1 MEFVVLLL
9 LAALIYVI
17 SVVRDTNSKVDQLSQ
32 RVEELA
38 YWQQVA
44 ANEVLHPTLGTPM
57 AETEAPNV
65 PEPEPEPVPVP
76 EPVLEPVQPTST
88 PPPLEQWEP
97 EAVVQP
103 IAEAEF
109 EPQQVAEEEVQE
121 PVVHEGR
128 NFEKFIGEN
137 LFGKIGVIVFIIGI
151 GFFVKYAIDNNWINE
166 VARTILGYAV
176 SVAMLGIGARLHRQY
191 RTYSSLI
198 MGGAFGVAYV
208 TTAVAYHFYHLF
220 GSTVAFGILVGVTIL
235 MAALAY
241 ITDKRELAIIAL
253 VGGFIAPFIASNEH
267 GSVVALFGYILVLN
281 LGMTALSLIK
291 RWSELPSIACVAS
304 WALLIMFGK
313 DYDENYNHTQRI
325 LLALSTCYLLLFM
338 ASATH
343 TLHRDAS
350 RWQGR
355 ILAAMLVFNS
365 FVYLLFNIDCSHY
378 FSHWNDGL
386 FCTFIALCH
395 VACIAI
401 IWRHRS
407 GSPLAYHT
415 HLALAIAFLAIAVPM
430 EFSNFQIVTLVWA
443 VQTAIVFYLYARSH
457 TRIFAWSSFALAALT
472 LISYLSHSLFTAPS
486 GAHMFANSD
495 FARGIVYAG
504 SALAVALM
512 CDRNLGQLRQAWKIE
527 WDPITIISYLAA
539 IGVFYKAFVTEF
551 YCHLP
556 APLSGAMISLFTA
569 ALVLGLCLTFY
580 KRVTIDNNLA
590 LHLLMGFASTMTLAI
605 QAVVMTATIHGIATI
620 AVQWLNVMAVAA
632 TLAFIAWLY
641 YRANW
646 PGERWVTIVLNV
658 LATVAVVSC
667 ARLLLLQSAIT
678 DFSAGLSLSLAVAG
692 FAQMLMGMRLH
703 HKDLR
708 IVSLFTLG
716 LVLAKLV
723 LNDLWSMPA
732 VGKIITFIVLG
743 LLLLVLSFLYQRLK
757 NVLFDDDTTQ

>member
-1 MEFVVLLL
+1 MEFLALIL
-9 LAALIYVI
+9 LAAIIYVI
-17 SVVRDTNSKVDQLSQ
+17 IVVKDINSKVDNLSQ
-32 RVEELA
+32 RIEDLA
-38 YWQQVA
+38 YAQR
-44 ANEVLHPTLGTPM
+44 
-57 AETEAPNV
+57 TEANV
-65 PEPEPEPVPVP
+65 VFHPAPVAPVP
-76 EPVLEPVQPTST
+76 EAAVMSPVEPKPVVEAIQPATMPT
-88 PPPLEQWEP
+88 PPPLEQWQP
-97 EAVVQP
+97 EEITPP
-103 IAEAEF
+103 IAETEV
-109 EPQQVAEEEVQE
+109 EPQQVADEEVQDS
-121 PVVHEGR
+121 VVHEGR

-208 TTAVAYHFYHLF
+208 TTAVAYHYYHLF

-235 MAALAY
+235 MSALAY

-253 VGGFIAPFIASNEH
+253 VGGFIAPFIASNEN

-291 RWSELPSIACVAS
+291 RWSELPIIACVAT

-313 DYDENYNHTQRI
+313 DYDENYNQTQRI
-325 LLALSTCYLLLFM
+325 LFALSTCYLLLFM
-338 ASATH
+338 ASATY

-355 ILAAMLVFNS
+355 FLAAMLVFNS
-365 FVYLLFNIDCSHY
+365 FIYLLFNIDCSHY

-407 GSPLAYHT
+407 DSPLAYHT
-415 HLALAIAFLAIAVPM
+415 HLALAIAFIAIAVPM
-430 EFSNFQIVTLVWA
+430 EFSNFQIVTQVWA
-443 VQTAIVFYLYARSH
+443 IQTAIVFYLYARSH
-457 TRIFAWSSFALAALT
+457 TRTFAWGSFALAALT

-486 GAHMFANSD
+486 GAHIFANSD

-527 WDPITIISYLAA
+527 WEPITIISYLVA

-551 YCHLP
+551 YCHLS
-556 APLSGAMISLFTA
+556 APLAGAMIGLFTA
-569 ALVLGLCLTFY
+569 ALVLGLCFTFY
-580 KRVTIDNNLA
+580 KRVPIDNNLA
-590 LHLLMGFASTMTLAI
+590 LHLLMGFVSTMTLAM
-605 QAVVMTATIHGIATI
+605 QAVVITTPIHGIATI

-632 TLAFIAWLY
+632 TLAFIVRLY
-641 YRANW
+641 YQTNW

-667 ARLLLLQSAIT
+667 ARLLLLQSGVT

-692 FAQMLMGMRLH
+692 FAQMLLGMRLH

-716 LVLAKLV
+716 LVLVKLV

>member
-1 MEFVVLLL
+1 MEFLALIL
-9 LAALIYVI
+9 LAAIIYVI
-17 SVVRDTNSKVDQLSQ
+17 IVVKDINSKVDNLSQ
-32 RVEELA
+32 RIEDLA
-38 YWQQVA
+38 YAQR
-44 ANEVLHPTLGTPM
+44 
-57 AETEAPNV
+57 TEANV
-65 PEPEPEPVPVP
+65 VFHPAPVAPVP
-76 EPVLEPVQPTST
+76 EAAVMSPVEPKPVVEAIQPATMPT
-88 PPPLEQWEP
+88 PPPLEQWQP
-97 EAVVQP
+97 EEITPP
-103 IAEAEF
+103 IAETEV
-109 EPQQVAEEEVQE
+109 EPQQVADEEVQDS
-121 PVVHEGR
+121 VVHEGR

-208 TTAVAYHFYHLF
+208 TTAVAYHYYHLF

-235 MAALAY
+235 MSALAY

-253 VGGFIAPFIASNEH
+253 VGGFIAPFIASNEN

-291 RWSELPSIACVAS
+291 RWSELPIIACVAT

-313 DYDENYNHTQRI
+313 DYDENYNQTQRI
-325 LLALSTCYLLLFM
+325 LFALSTCYLLLFM
-338 ASATH
+338 ASATY

-365 FVYLLFNIDCSHY
+365 FIYLLFNIDCSHY

-401 IWRHRS
+401 IWRHHS
-407 GSPLAYHT
+407 DSPLAYHT
-415 HLALAIAFLAIAVPM
+415 HLALAIAFIAIAVPM
-430 EFSNFQIVTLVWA
+430 EFSNFQIVTQVWA
-443 VQTAIVFYLYARSH
+443 IQTAIVFYLYARSH
-457 TRIFAWSSFALAALT
+457 TRTFAWGSFALAALT

-486 GAHMFANSD
+486 GAHIFANSD

-504 SALAVALM
+504 SALSVALM

-527 WDPITIISYLAA
+527 WEPITIISYLVA

-551 YCHLP
+551 YCHLS
-556 APLSGAMISLFTA
+556 APLAGAMIGLFTA
-569 ALVLGLCLTFY
+569 ALVLGLCFTFY
-580 KRVTIDNNLA
+580 KRVPIDNYLA
-590 LHLLMGFASTMTLAI
+590 LHLLMGFVSTMTLAM
-605 QAVVMTATIHGIATI
+605 QAVVITTPIHGIATI

-632 TLAFIAWLY
+632 TLAFIVRLY
-641 YRANW
+641 YQTNW
-646 PGERWVTIVLNV
+646 PGERCVTIVLNV

-667 ARLLLLQSAIT
+667 ARLLLLQSGVT

-692 FAQMLMGMRLH
+692 FAQMLLGMRLH

-716 LVLAKLV
+716 LVLVKLV

>member
-1 MEFVVLLL
+1 MEFLALIL
-9 LAALIYVI
+9 LAALIYMI

-57 AETEAPNV
+57 GETGAPNV
-65 PEPEPEPVPVP
+65 PEPEPEPVPMP
-76 EPVLEPVQPTST
+76 EPVLEPVQPTPT

-97 EAVVQP
+97 EAIVQP
-103 IAEAEF
+103 ISEAEVK
-109 EPQQVAEEEVQE
+109 PQQVAEEEVQE

-208 TTAVAYHFYHLF
+208 TTAVAYHYYHLF

-235 MAALAY
+235 MAVLAY

-253 VGGFIAPFIASNEH
+253 VGGFIAPFIASNEN

-281 LGMTALSLIK
+281 LGMAALSLIK
-291 RWSELPSIACVAS
+291 RWSELPIIACVAT
-304 WALLIMFGK
+304 WALLFMFGK

-325 LLALSTCYLLLFM
+325 LTAMSTCYLLLFM

-355 ILAAMLVFNS
+355 ILAVMLVFNS
-365 FVYLLFNIDCSHY
+365 FIYLLFNIDCSHY
-378 FSHWNDGL
+378 FSYWNEGL
-386 FCTFIALCH
+386 FCAFIALCH
-395 VACIAI
+395 VAFIAL

-443 VQTAIVFYLYARSH
+443 VQTAIVFYLYVRSH
-457 TRIFAWSSFALAALT
+457 TRTFAWGSFALAALT

-495 FARGIVYAG
+495 FARSIVYAG

-512 CDRNLGQLRQAWKIE
+512 CDRNLGLLRQAWKIE
-527 WDPITIISYLAA
+527 WESITIISYLVA
-539 IGVFYKAFVTEF
+539 IGVFYKAFTTEF

-556 APLSGAMISLFTA
+556 APLSGATIGLFTA

-590 LHLLMGFASTMTLAI
+590 LHLLMGFVSMMTLAV
-605 QAVVMTATIHGIATI
+605 QSVVVTTPIHGIGTI

-632 TLAFIAWLY
+632 TLSFIARLY

-667 ARLLLLQSAIT
+667 ARLLLLQSGVT

-692 FAQMLMGMRLH
+692 FAQMLLGMRLH

-716 LVLAKLV
+716 LVLVKLV
-723 LNDLWSMPA
+723 LNDLWSMPT

-757 NVLFDDDTTQ
+757 NVLFDDDVAQ

>member
-1 MEFVVLLL
+1 M
-9 LAALIYVI
+9 
-17 SVVRDTNSKVDQLSQ
+17 
-32 RVEELA
+32 
-38 YWQQVA
+38 
-44 ANEVLHPTLGTPM
+44 
-57 AETEAPNV
+57 
-65 PEPEPEPVPVP
+65 
-76 EPVLEPVQPTST
+76 
-88 PPPLEQWEP
+88 
-97 EAVVQP
+97 
-103 IAEAEF
+103 
-109 EPQQVAEEEVQE
+109 
-121 PVVHEGR
+121 
-128 NFEKFIGEN
+128 
-137 LFGKIGVIVFIIGI
+137 
-151 GFFVKYAIDNNWINE
+151 
-166 VARTILGYAV
+166 
-176 SVAMLGIGARLHRQY
+176 
-191 RTYSSLI
+191 
-198 MGGAFGVAYV
+198 
-208 TTAVAYHFYHLF
+208 
-220 GSTVAFGILVGVTIL
+220 AFGILVGVTIL
-235 MAALAY
+235 MSALAY

-253 VGGFIAPFIASNEH
+253 VGGFIAPFIASNEN

-291 RWSELPSIACVAS
+291 RWSELPIIACVAT

-313 DYDENYNHTQRI
+313 DYDENYNQTQRI
-325 LLALSTCYLLLFM
+325 LFALSTCYLLLFM
-338 ASATH
+338 ASATY

-365 FVYLLFNIDCSHY
+365 FIYLLFNIDCSHY

-407 GSPLAYHT
+407 DSPLAYHT
-415 HLALAIAFLAIAVPM
+415 HLALAIAFIAIAVPV
-430 EFSNFQIVTLVWA
+430 EFSNFQIVTQVWA
-443 VQTAIVFYLYARSH
+443 IQTAIVFYLYARSH
-457 TRIFAWSSFALAALT
+457 TRTFAWGSFALAALT

-486 GAHMFANSD
+486 GAHIFANSD
-495 FARGIVYAG
+495 FSRGIVYAG

-527 WDPITIISYLAA
+527 WEPITIISYLVA

-551 YCHLP
+551 YCHLS
-556 APLSGAMISLFTA
+556 APLAGAMIGLFTA
-569 ALVLGLCLTFY
+569 ALVLGLCFTFY
-580 KRVTIDNNLA
+580 KRVPIDNNLA
-590 LHLLMGFASTMTLAI
+590 LHLLMGFVSTMTLAM
-605 QAVVMTATIHGIATI
+605 QAVVITTPIHGIATI

-632 TLAFIAWLY
+632 TLAFIVRLY
-641 YRANW
+641 YQTNW

-667 ARLLLLQSAIT
+667 ARLLLLQSGVT

-692 FAQMLMGMRLH
+692 FAQMLLGMRLH

-716 LVLAKLV
+716 LVLVKLV